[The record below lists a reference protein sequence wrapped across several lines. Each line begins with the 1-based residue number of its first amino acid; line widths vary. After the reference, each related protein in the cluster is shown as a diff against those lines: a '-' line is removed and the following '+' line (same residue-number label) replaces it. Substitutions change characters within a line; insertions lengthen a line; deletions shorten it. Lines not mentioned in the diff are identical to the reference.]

1 MSNNPTLKSLGCAH
15 HVECRVLARTT
26 NKNQK
31 IWTSDLRPL
40 TPLGV
45 GLSATAAEL
54 VAEREAVEGLVL
66 LGSL

>member
-1 MSNNPTLKSLGCAH
+1 MSKSLLKSSRDEVSVH
-15 HVECRVLARTT
+15 THVEQPYLKV
-26 NKNQK
+26 
-31 IWTSDLRPL
+31 DLRPQ